1 MINNV
6 LHDNNKR
13 NSTPILYE
21 KKGDCCGCAACV
33 AICPQDAIDMIEDE
47 EGFDYPV
54 IKDSLCI
61 KCFRC
66 IRVCP
71 VKEAKFI
78 ENIDKL

>member
-1 MINNV
+1 
-6 LHDNNKR
+6 
-13 NSTPILYE
+13 
-21 KKGDCCGCAACV
+21 
-33 AICPQDAIDMIEDE
+33 MIEDE

-66 IRVCP
+66 IQVCP